1 MFQPVLLSIIVVFG
15 IWTSYTD
22 LKKGVI
28 KNYSVLLLIMTAIF
42 LNIFF
47 IKTFVTNPL
56 TSGINI
62 ILAVI
67 VGVLLWLAGLWSAAD
82 AKLFIAFSFLLPIL
96 FFSIL
101 VNSFVPLFIFFF
113 FHTIFKTSFKEKKE
127 IFIAVVKPKFIL
139 SILVAIL
146 ALMFISYEISHI
158 FKISVNY
165 FLTTILFF
173 LIFWLIEQKFKLKL
187 NYFYIVVVILS
198 IVFLHK
204 IIFTLSFFM
213 NWIISSCIILILYS
227 LILLS
232 RFVYTQSVK
241 LTELKEGMIIAEMIF
256 KRGGK
261 YFKRPIAFFT
271 LLTMLRERVKANPV
285 FGYNPDGIK
294 REDIKKIFNLY
305 REKKLDFNEIKVCKT
320 THFAPF
326 LFLGVLLTYF
336 AKGYFIYLFF

>member
-261 YFKRPIAFFT
+261 YFKRPID
-271 LLTMLRERVKANPV
+271 RKSVV
-285 FGYNPDGIK
+285 
-294 REDIKKIFNLY
+294 
-305 REKKLDFNEIKVCKT
+305 
-320 THFAPF
+320 
-326 LFLGVLLTYF
+326 
-336 AKGYFIYLFF
+336 